1 MLRKELGSIK
11 HVRFGLGG
19 YQDACIGIH
28 FSLCGDGWGVNDSK
42 SSWDKNQIP
51 WTEHC
56 KWSEEDRSRS
66 YDETVRYISDLLHLS
81 KVDDVSKLK
90 GIPIEASFDGNILKE
105 WRILTEVL

>member
-56 KWSEEDRSRS
+56 K
-66 YDETVRYISDLLHLS
+66 
-81 KVDDVSKLK
+81 
-90 GIPIEASFDGNILKE
+90 
-105 WRILTEVL
+105 